1 MKEVGPN
8 LRETVKID
16 TSGQPKRSFYPPLPP
31 LKSQEPT
38 YRKFPDP
45 QCQDKTNM
53 FNKVDTMDV
62 KYDEKSHSCCICR
75 KELLN
80 GRDIKVVN
88 VQAILMMIIAISQLI
103 FHSPNVQVSS
113 RIFPPLSSAPTVP
126 VMKSPTLLLSAF
138 VSRTKEDVKALAMLW
153 LRWLDVRVLV
163 RVRSTRDAMKIGMR
177 NLMSQNFWKNL
188 VSKNLEN

>member
-1 MKEVGPN
+1 
-8 LRETVKID
+8 
-16 TSGQPKRSFYPPLPP
+16 
-31 LKSQEPT
+31 
-38 YRKFPDP
+38 
-45 QCQDKTNM
+45 
-53 FNKVDTMDV
+53 MDV
-62 KYDEKSHSCCICR
+62 KYDKKSHSCCIFC

-113 RIFPPLSSAPTVP
+113 RIFPPLSSAPTVH

-153 LRWLDVRVLV
+153 LRWLEVRVLV
-163 RVRSTRDAMKIGMR
+163 RVRSTRVGVKIGMR